1 MQTLWAQNKYQGE
14 NMNRVKVIGLVSLL
28 ALLALAPSTY
38 GQRKGEKKSEAAV
51 SPTPAHGAADYISA
65 QQLKDYLAFIASD
78 EMEGR
83 DTPSRGLD
91 TAARFLATQLA
102 RFGLK
107 PAGDDGS
114 YFQRIALTQN
124 KLDPTLSYV
133 EINGQR
139 FNFGE
144 DFLAGPPAGAASG
157 PLVYAGHGW
166 VIKAKNIDAFKG
178 LDVKDKIV
186 ILSGGRLPKGV
197 NFNELSGKR
206 GEDWEFPED
215 AARKR
220 GAKGIIFTP
229 NFQALS
235 IWDRRRQILVE
246 RGFSFVDKFQTRNN
260 DAIPMITASV
270 KTLIALFQGEKVNAG
285 EIFNRSA
292 ANDTVEPFELK
303 PDKKVSFT
311 VALKNSPVTTQN
323 VVAVLEGSDPVL
335 KNEYVAIG
343 AHYDH
348 VGIGDPVNGDAI
360 YNGADDDGSGTVATL
375 AMAEAFARGPRPKR
389 SILFV
394 WHAGEE
400 KGLWG
405 SRYFTD
411 SPTVP
416 LSQIVTQLNID
427 MIGRTRKENDKPAN
441 MALLRPGEVY
451 LIGSK
456 MMSTELGELS
466 ESVNKSY
473 LNLTFNYKYDD
484 SNDPEQFFYRS
495 DHYNYARKGIPI
507 IFYFSGPHED
517 YHRPSD
523 SVEKIDYQN
532 MEKIARAIYATA
544 WELANRPTRPRVD
557 KPLPAEGT
565 RN

>member
-1 MQTLWAQNKYQGE
+1 
-14 NMNRVKVIGLVSLL
+14 MNRVKVIGLVLIGATL
-28 ALLALAPSTY
+28 ALSPAAY
-38 GQRKGEKKSEAAV
+38 GQRKGEKKSAAAAAP
-51 SPTPAHGAADYISA
+51 SAATAHGAADYISA

-91 TAARFLATQLA
+91 TAAKFIATHLS
-102 RFGLK
+102 RWGLK

-124 KLDPTLSYV
+124 KIDSALSYV

-139 FNFGE
+139 FKFGE

-166 VIKAKNIDAFKG
+166 VIKSRNIDAFQG

-186 ILSGGRLPKGV
+186 ILNGGRLPKGV

-220 GAKGIIFTP
+220 GAKGVIFVP
-229 NFQALS
+229 NFQSLS
-235 IWDRRRQILVE
+235 NWDRRRQTFLD
-246 RGFSFVDKFQTRNN
+246 RGFSSVDKFQTRNN
-260 DAIPMITASV
+260 DSFPMITASV
-270 KTLIALFQGEKVNAG
+270 KLLNALFQGEKQSAG
-285 EIFNRSA
+285 DVFNRSA
-292 ANDTVEPFELK
+292 ANDAVEPFELK
-303 PDKKVSFT
+303 TDKKVSFT
-311 VALKNSPVTTQN
+311 VALKTAPAATQN
-323 VVAVLEGSDPVL
+323 VIAVLEGSDPVL

-348 VGIGDPVNGDAI
+348 VGVGDPATGDAI

-375 AMAEAFARGPRPKR
+375 ALAEAFARGPRPKR

-405 SRYFTD
+405 SRYFTEN
-411 SPTVP
+411 PTVP
-416 LSQIVTQLNID
+416 IGQIITQLNID

-441 MALLRPGEVY
+441 MTLLKPGEIY

-456 MMSTELGELS
+456 MMSAELGELS

-484 SNDPEQFFYRS
+484 PNDPERFFYRS

-507 IFYFSGPHED
+507 IFYFSGVHED

-523 SVEKIDYQN
+523 SIEKIDYQN
-532 MEKIARAIYATA
+532 MEKITRAICATA

-557 KPLPAEGT
+557 KPLPLEGSE
-565 RN
+565 N

>member
-1 MQTLWAQNKYQGE
+1 MK
-14 NMNRVKVIGLVSLL
+14 RVEVISLVLIG
-28 ALLALAPSTY
+28 ALLALGPAAY
-38 GQRKGEKKSEAAV
+38 GQRKGEKPSASA
-51 SPTPAHGAADYISA
+51 SAPAPTHGNADYISA

-91 TAARFLATQLA
+91 IAAMFITAHLSRW
-102 RFGLK
+102 GLK

-124 KLDPTLSYV
+124 KIDPALSQV

-139 FNFGE
+139 FSFGE
-144 DFLAGPPAGAASG
+144 DFLAGLTAGSVSA
-157 PLVYAGHGW
+157 PLVYAGRGW
-166 VIKAKNIDAFKG
+166 VIKAKNIDAFQG

-186 ILSGGRLPKGV
+186 ILNNGGLPKGV
-197 NFNELSGKR
+197 NFNELKGKQ
-206 GEDWEFPED
+206 GEDWEFPVN

-220 GAKGIIFTP
+220 GAKGAIFIP
-229 NFQALS
+229 DFRSLAG
-235 IWDRRRQILVE
+235 WDRSRQTLTE
-246 RGFSFVDKFQTRNN
+246 RGFSSVDKFQTQNN
-260 DAIPMITASV
+260 VAFPTITASP
-270 KTLIALFQGEKVNAG
+270 KLLIALFQGEKQNAV
-285 EIFNRSA
+285 EVFNRSA
-292 ANDTVEPFELK
+292 ANDPVEPFEFK
-303 PDKKVSFT
+303 ADKKVSFT
-311 VALKNSPVTTQN
+311 VALKTAPAATQN
-323 VVAVLEGSDPVL
+323 VIAVLEGGDPVL
-335 KNEYVAIG
+335 KNEFVAIG

-348 VGIGDPVNGDAI
+348 VGVGTPVNGDAI

-375 AMAEAFARGPRPKR
+375 ALAEAFARGPRPKR
-389 SILFV
+389 SILFI

-405 SRYFTD
+405 SRYFTE

-416 LSQIVTQLNID
+416 IGQIVTELNID

-441 MALLRPGEVY
+441 QPLPKPGEIY

-473 LNLTFNYKYDD
+473 LNLSFNYKYDD
-484 SNDPEQFFYRS
+484 PKDPERFFYRS

-507 IFYFSGPHED
+507 IFYMDGSHED

-532 MEKIARAIYATA
+532 MEKVTRTIYATA
-544 WELANRPTRPRVD
+544 WELANRATRPRVD
-557 KPLPAEGT
+557 KPLPVEGSG
-565 RN
+565 N

>member
-1 MQTLWAQNKYQGE
+1 MYK
-14 NMNRVKVIGLVSLL
+14 VKVVGLVLIGATL
-28 ALLALAPSTY
+28 ALSPAAY
-38 GQRKGEKKSEAAV
+38 GQRKGEKKSAAAAA
-51 SPTPAHGAADYISA
+51 PAHGNADSITA

-91 TAARFLATQLA
+91 IAAKFIATHMA
-102 RFGLK
+102 RWGLK

-114 YFQRIALTQN
+114 YFQRIAMTQ
-124 KLDPTLSYV
+124 KKIDPALSYI

-139 FNFGE
+139 FNYGE
-144 DFLAGPPAGAASG
+144 DFLAAGLGAGAVSG
-157 PLVYAGHGW
+157 QLVYAGHGW
-166 VIKAKNIDAFKG
+166 VIKPKNIDAFKG

-186 ILSGGRLPKGV
+186 ILTGGRPPMGIR
-197 NFNELSGKR
+197 FNELGKR
-206 GEDWEFPED
+206 GEDWDFPVET
-215 AARKR
+215 ARKL
-220 GAKGIIFTP
+220 GAKGIILIP
-229 NFQALS
+229 SFQSFAN
-235 IWDRRRQILVE
+235 WDRSRQTPVE
-246 RGFSFVDKFQTRNN
+246 RGSFFVDKFQAQDNEATP
-260 DAIPMITASV
+260 AITASV
-270 KTLIALFQGEKVNAG
+270 KLLAALFQGEKQSAAD
-285 EIFNRSA
+285 IFNRSA
-292 ANDTVEPFELK
+292 ANEPLDPFELK
-303 PDKKVSFT
+303 PDKKVSLT
-311 VALKNSPVTTQN
+311 VAVKTTPAATQN
-323 VVAVLEGSDPVL
+323 VVAVLEGSDPAL

-348 VGIGDPVNGDAI
+348 VGIGAPANGDAI

-375 AMAEAFARGPRPKR
+375 AIAEAFARGPRPKR

-411 SPTVP
+411 NPTIP
-416 LSQIVTQLNID
+416 LSQIITQLNID
-427 MIGRTRKENDKPAN
+427 MIGRTRMENDIPAN
-441 MALLRPGEVY
+441 MTLLKPGEVY

-456 MMSTELGELS
+456 MMSAELGELS

-484 SNDPEQFFYRS
+484 PNDPEQFFYRS

-507 IFYFSGPHED
+507 IFYFSGVHAD

-544 WELANRPTRPRVD
+544 WELGSRPTRPRVD
-557 KPLPAEGT
+557 KPLPVEGPG
-565 RN
+565 N